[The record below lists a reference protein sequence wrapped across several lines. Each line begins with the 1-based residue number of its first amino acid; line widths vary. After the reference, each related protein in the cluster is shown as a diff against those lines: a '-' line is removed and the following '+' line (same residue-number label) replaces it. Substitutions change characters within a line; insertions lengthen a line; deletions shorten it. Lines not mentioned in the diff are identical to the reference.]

1 MVNVVQNALAEYRT
15 TAFGR
20 DKKTQN
26 KFTRKLHTACALGMI
41 SREELDQIT
50 QGMKQMIMDEME
62 AERKRRKLT
71 YDDLE
76 RNYYQNLVGKA
87 TKPYEPN

>member
-1 MVNVVQNALAEYRT
+1 MIDVVQNALKEYKE

-20 DKKTQN
+20 GKDKQN
-26 KFTRKLHTACALGMI
+26 KFTRKLHTACAMGMI
-41 SREELDQIT
+41 TRDELDQIT
-50 QGMKQMIMDEME
+50 AGMKKMIMDEME
-62 AERKRRKLT
+62 EDRKRLELT

-76 RNYYQNLVGKA
+76 RSYYANLVGKA

>member
-1 MVNVVQNALAEYRT
+1 MVDVVQNALKEYRE

-20 DKKTQN
+20 DTKTQN
-26 KFTRKLHTACALGMI
+26 KFTRKLHTACAMGMI
-41 SREELDQIT
+41 TRDELDQIT
-50 QGMKQMIMDEME
+50 AGMKKMIMDEME
-62 AERKRRKLT
+62 ADRKRLQLT

-76 RNYYQNLVGKA
+76 KQYYQNLVGKA